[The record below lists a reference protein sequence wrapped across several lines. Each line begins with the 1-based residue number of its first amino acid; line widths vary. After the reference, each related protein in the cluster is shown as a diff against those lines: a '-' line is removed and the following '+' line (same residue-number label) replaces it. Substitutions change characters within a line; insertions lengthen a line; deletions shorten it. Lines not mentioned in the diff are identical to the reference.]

1 MGDRDTLTS
10 VAAHFD
16 TTPSELTQL
25 NRLGSSFIY
34 PGQQLQVPDKSK
46 KVDTD
51 DTTSEASSES
61 ADNNRKVSTDELPVD
76 ERGEIPFSLF
86 FFLKFVEFV
95 TEIKF
100 VEVFSGSSRDLRKF
114 RTVDYTWL

>member
-1 MGDRDTLTS
+1 MFGFTEGEKKKSTAPVPTISYKVGDRDTLTS

-61 ADNNRKVSTDELPVD
+61 IDHKRKESTDEFPVD
-76 ERGEIPFSLF
+76 EKGKCFMVFLYPNKEIFS
-86 FFLKFVEFV
+86 
-95 TEIKF
+95 II
-100 VEVFSGSSRDLRKF
+100 
-114 RTVDYTWL
+114 

>member
-10 VAAHFD
+10 VAARFD

-46 KVDTD
+46 KIDTD

-61 ADNNRKVSTDELPVD
+61 ADNKRKESTDELPGD
-76 ERGEIPFSLF
+76 EKGEYFI
-86 FFLKFVEFV
+86 FLSNE
-95 TEIKF
+95 
-100 VEVFSGSSRDLRKF
+100 
-114 RTVDYTWL
+114 